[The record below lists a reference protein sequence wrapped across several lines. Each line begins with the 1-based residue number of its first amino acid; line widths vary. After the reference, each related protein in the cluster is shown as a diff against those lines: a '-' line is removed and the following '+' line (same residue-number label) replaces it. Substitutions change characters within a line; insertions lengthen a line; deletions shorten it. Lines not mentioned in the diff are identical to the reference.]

1 VTQTNLQRTVTEY
14 FRTVSYSMKIMV
26 KYSVKDA
33 MSGTENAAPITERN
47 EHLSR
52 KLTRKHANFQC

>member
-1 VTQTNLQRTVTEY
+1 M
-14 FRTVSYSMKIMV
+14 SMKIMV

-52 KLTRKHANFQC
+52 NLTQNANTHYLQYRF